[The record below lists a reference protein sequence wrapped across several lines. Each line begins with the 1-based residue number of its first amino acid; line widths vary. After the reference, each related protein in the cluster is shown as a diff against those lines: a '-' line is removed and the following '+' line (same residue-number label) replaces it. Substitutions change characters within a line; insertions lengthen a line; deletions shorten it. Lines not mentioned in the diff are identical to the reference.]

1 MTVRMNAA
9 LRLAGSAL
17 GALIAFACV
26 PTAMAQ
32 WAPAWRA
39 AASYGDIA
47 GRLEAQGYVLIAP
60 LQRRP
65 GVYLAD
71 VRAGPAGYQRLVI
84 DDRSGEILERFMS
97 PPRSFGPQFVVR
109 YREFAEP
116 PLPGAVQLPPD
127 PGFSDAPNGG
137 PAAKS
142 AYSGPTSARIPSA
155 ISPFG
160 SRSAP
165 VSTKPKPKP
174 AATARK
180 TPSPAVPPVIGPPLP
195 PPAAREAAKSEES
208 APLAPKPKIES
219 PPGESKNASTTGA
232 PAEPVKIEPQPDPQT
247 QSSYAA
253 PDPTTK
259 STTPA
264 SSVEASD
271 KSKTSIVPP
280 ALFE

>member
-1 MTVRMNAA
+1 MMNAA

-17 GALIAFACV
+17 GGLIALASV
-26 PTAMAQ
+26 PGAMAQ
-32 WAPAWRA
+32 WAPPWRVVVPA
-39 AASYGDIA
+39 GAIA
-47 GRLEAQGYVLIAP
+47 GRLEAHGYMLIAP

-71 VRAGPAGYQRLVI
+71 VRGGPAGYQRLVI

-97 PPRSFGPQFVVR
+97 PPRSFGPQFAVR
-109 YREFAEP
+109 YNEFAEP
-116 PLPGAVQLPPD
+116 ALPGAVQLPPD
-127 PGFSDAPNGG
+127 PRFSDAPNGG

-142 AYSGPTSARIPSA
+142 AYGGPTSPRIPSA

-160 SRSAP
+160 SQSAP
-165 VSTKPKPKP
+165 VSTRAKPKP

-195 PPAAREAAKSEES
+195 APREAAKPEES
-208 APLAPKPKIES
+208 APSAPKPKIES
-219 PPGESKNASTTGA
+219 PPGETEHAATTGA
-232 PAEPVKIEPQPDPQT
+232 HAEPVKSEPRPDAQA

-253 PDPTTK
+253 PDPTAKFTA
-259 STTPA
+259 PA
-264 SSVEASD
+264 SSVEAND